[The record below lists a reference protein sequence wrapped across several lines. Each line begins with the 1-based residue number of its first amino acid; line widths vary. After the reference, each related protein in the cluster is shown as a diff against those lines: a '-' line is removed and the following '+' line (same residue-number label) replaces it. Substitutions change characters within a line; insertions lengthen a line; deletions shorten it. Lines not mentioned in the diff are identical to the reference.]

1 VCKKQGI
8 IAQQN
13 APNFLASFDATP
25 SPHKRF
31 NAASL
36 LLAFSTSMARHQE
49 SVDDKCIFLDWFR
62 FWNDLMITRFLS
74 GFFLIFF
81 FLSLD

>member
-1 VCKKQGI
+1 M

-13 APNFLASFDATP
+13 APNILASFDATP

-36 LLAFSTSMARHQE
+36 LLAFSERKYTHFNNLRDIISVRSIARQLALREVTS
-49 SVDDKCIFLDWFR
+49 SKIIFKYLFILRRD
-62 FWNDLMITRFLS
+62 NN
-74 GFFLIFF
+74 
-81 FLSLD
+81 